1 MNQPDEATSV
11 DGAAFDNETFGSDTL
26 ANGAIPLLGIAAWS
40 GTGKTTLLEALLP
53 RLRERGWPAAV
64 IKHAH
69 HEFDIDTR
77 GKDSHRLRE
86 AGAAPMVVAS
96 GRRFA
101 LMMET
106 PGQPE
111 PDLPTLVA
119 LVAALK
125 PALILVEGFKTWP
138 IPKLELYRG
147 DDARPLLA
155 ERDSRV
161 EAVAFKSA
169 ETAPQTLARLPANV
183 ARLELDDREA
193 ILDWIVD
200 WATRQHSGQN

>member
-1 MNQPDEATSV
+1 MNQPDDAAPGN
-11 DGAAFDNETFGSDTL
+11 DNPGAVMPHDVILAKGS
-26 ANGAIPLLGIAAWS
+26 IPLLGVAAWS

-53 RLRERGWPAAV
+53 GLRQRGWPAAV

-69 HEFDIDTR
+69 HEFDIDTP

-106 PGQPE
+106 PGQQE
-111 PDLPTLVA
+111 PDLPALVA
-119 LVAALK
+119 QVAALK

-147 DDARPLLA
+147 DDGRPLLA
-155 ERDSRV
+155 EHDAWV

-169 ETAPQTLARLPANV
+169 DTPPQILARLPAKV

-200 WATRQHSGQN
+200 WAIREQAERN

>member
-1 MNQPDEATSV
+1 MTNSRAEGLECD
-11 DGAAFDNETFGSDTL
+11 
-26 ANGAIPLLGIAAWS
+26 IPLLGIAAWS

-69 HEFDIDTR
+69 HEFDVDKP

-86 AGAAPMVVAS
+86 AGAAPMMVAS

-106 PGQPE
+106 PDRQE
-111 PDLPTLVA
+111 PDLPLLIA
-119 LVAALK
+119 QVAALK

-147 DDARPLLA
+147 DHGQPLAAGIDPWVQALA
-155 ERDSRV
+155 CKPE
-161 EAVAFKSA
+161 EMPA
-169 ETAPQTLARLPANV
+169 EILDRLPAGLARLD
-183 ARLELDDREA
+183 LDDLDG

-200 WATRQHSGQN
+200 WAAGQRITKR

>member
-1 MNQPDEATSV
+1 MTNSRAEGLECD
-11 DGAAFDNETFGSDTL
+11 
-26 ANGAIPLLGIAAWS
+26 IPLLGIAAWS

-69 HEFDIDTR
+69 HEFDVDKP

-106 PGQPE
+106 PDRQE
-111 PDLPTLVA
+111 PDLPLLIA
-119 LVAALK
+119 QVAALK

-147 DDARPLLA
+147 DHGQPLAAGIDPWVQALA
-155 ERDSRV
+155 CKPE
-161 EAVAFKSA
+161 EMPA
-169 ETAPQTLARLPANV
+169 EILDRLPAGLARLD
-183 ARLELDDREA
+183 LDDLDG

-200 WATRQHSGQN
+200 WAAGQRITKR